1 MQSKETRKESIRQ
14 FKEQKP
20 SVGIYAVRC
29 PATGEVWVGGSR
41 NLGATKN
48 GCWFTLRNG
57 SHREPSLQAAWS
69 AQGEAAFEYEVLE
82 ELDEDVQPLVVDDLL
97 KAGKSRWVAQLKAK
111 PLL

>member
-1 MQSKETRKESIRQ
+1 MQSKESRKESIRQ

-29 PATGEVWVGGSR
+29 PATGDVWVGGSR

-57 SHREPSLQAAWS
+57 SHREPSLQTAWS
-69 AQGEAAFEYEVLE
+69 AQGESAFEYEVLE
-82 ELDEDVQPLVVDDLL
+82 ELDEDVQPLVIDDLL
-97 KAGKSRWVAQLKAK
+97 KAGKSRWGAQLKAK

>member
-1 MQSKETRKESIRQ
+1 MQSKQSRKETIRQ

-20 SVGIYAVRC
+20 EVGIYAVRC
-29 PATGEVWVGGSR
+29 LNSGSVWVGGSK

-57 SHREPSLQAAWS
+57 SHREASLQSEWNAS
-69 AQGEAAFEYEVLE
+69 SESAFEYQILE
-82 ELDEDVQPLVVDDLL
+82 KLDRDVHPLEVDDLL
-97 KAGKSRWVAQLKAK
+97 KADKKKWVERLEAR